1 MITLFCAGP
10 GFQLPE
16 LSPYVTKTEV
26 HLKMAKVPYR
36 KERSTPQQAPKGKVP
51 FIHDDEAVVPDSTF
65 IRAHI
70 EQKYGV
76 DLDAGL
82 SDKER
87 AESWTIERLLE
98 DHLQWASAHS
108 RWVLKENF
116 AKGPAHFFDGAPEE
130 AREKLRADLYGRVSE
145 TMYRQGIGRHSD
157 EEIAEL
163 GARSLKALSTLLG
176 DKPYFMGQ
184 LPTAVDATAFGVLAG
199 ILTPFFDSR
208 LRRAAEQH
216 ENLVRYVERMMHR
229 YYPEH
234 AWRPELAAAE

>member
-16 LSPYVTKTEV
+16 ISPYVTKSEV
-26 HLKMAKVPYR
+26 HLKMAKLPYR
-36 KERSTPQQAPKGKVP
+36 KERSMPQQGPKGKVP
-51 FIHDDEAVVPDSTF
+51 FIHDEAAIVPDSTF

-70 EQKYGV
+70 EKKYGV

-82 SDKER
+82 SDGER
-87 AESWTIERLLE
+87 ALAWTIERVLE
-98 DHLQWASAHS
+98 DHLQWASSHC

-130 AREKLRADLYGRVSE
+130 AREQLRADLYGRVAD

-163 GARSLKALSTLLG
+163 GARSLTALSTLLG
-176 DKPYFMGQ
+176 DKPYFMGERA
-184 LPTAVDATAFGVLAG
+184 TAVDATAFGVLAG
-199 ILTPFFDSR
+199 VLTPFFDSG
-208 LRRAAEQH
+208 LRRAAERH
-216 ENLVRYVERMMHR
+216 RNLVQFVDRMMR
-229 YYPEH
+229 EYYPEH
-234 AWRPELAAAE
+234 AWRSELAAAE